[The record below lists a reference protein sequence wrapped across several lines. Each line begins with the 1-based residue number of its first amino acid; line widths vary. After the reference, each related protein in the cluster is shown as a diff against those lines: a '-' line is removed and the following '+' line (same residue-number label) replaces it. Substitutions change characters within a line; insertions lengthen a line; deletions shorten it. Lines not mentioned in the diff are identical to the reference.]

1 VSMVSSDPARS
12 IDSGHSGAPRCAG
25 LPRRQFL
32 AGAGAAGVGAFAAS
46 AVGLGMPEA
55 LAATRAGASW
65 RRGAAAGMPGLR
77 EVWRWEEELV
87 RFGTRYTG
95 SPGHVAYVDWLAGQL
110 SAVPG
115 FSMRTD
121 RLTFNRWLARDFALH
136 VDVPAAIG
144 RSGPIPLTYY
154 YPYSGQTPPGGVSGS
169 LVDLGTYPP
178 ASGYS
183 AAAFW
188 APARGAIALVRT
200 APSVF
205 DLDLGQTASGGYE
218 PGKTSAQAAA
228 DYTAYAAAL
237 THPAWQGIFE
247 PVPLLDAR
255 NAGVL
260 GVICAWTGMPDDE
273 VINQYNPFITPY
285 PAASGLPTAAD
296 PGCPAVWVGDSTGT
310 ELSGLA
316 ASGRASA
323 TLVLTADIT
332 VGASTETVWGS
343 LQGSGNT
350 GQNIIIN
357 THTDGPNATEENGG
371 LGLVALARHLAS
383 LPARNHDMYF
393 ALVTGHFQLPQFTQ
407 AIPNPK
413 NAEIGNDATSVW
425 MLSHPD
431 IYQAAALGV
440 TVEHLGA
447 TMWTND
453 PETGQYVPAGG
464 AEWGTTYTMQRDV
477 TSLANAEQAAYLAAV
492 AAASGSGWPD
502 FPVATVR
509 PASAFPLYLGEGA
522 PLYTAGLG
530 TISLC
535 PIPTYLLQAGDAQ
548 RPQLLD
554 LDKLDMRLMY
564 GEILAFAR
572 TVEALDAAPASAL

>member
-1 VSMVSSDPARS
+1 MNMKPRNQAVSSDA
-12 IDSGHSGAPRCAG
+12 GHGDAPRHPG
-25 LPRRQFL
+25 LRRRQFL
-32 AGAGAAGVGAFAAS
+32 AGAGAASVGVLAAS
-46 AVGLGMPEA
+46 AVGLGAPEA
-55 LAATRAGASW
+55 LAAARTGAF
-65 RRGAAAGMPGLR
+65 RRSGAATGMPSLP
-77 EVWRWEEELV
+77 EVWSWEEQLV

-95 SPGHVAYVDWLAGQL
+95 SSGHVAYVDWLAEQF

-121 RLTFNRWLARDFALH
+121 RLTFSRWLARDFALR
-136 VDVPAAIG
+136 VSVPATVG
-144 RSGPIPLTYY
+144 RSGPVPLTYY
-154 YPYSGQTPPGGVSGS
+154 YPYSGQTPPSGVTGT

-178 ASGYS
+178 ASGYT
-183 AAAFW
+183 AAFW

-205 DLDLGQTASGGYE
+205 DLDLGQTAIGGYE
-218 PGKTSAQAAA
+218 PGKTSFQAAT

-260 GVICAWTGMPDDE
+260 GVVCAWTGMPDDE

-285 PAASGLPTAAD
+285 PAASGLPTPGD

-310 ELSGLA
+310 KLSGLA
-316 ASGRASA
+316 ASGQARA

-332 VGASTETVWGS
+332 VGAATETVWGS
-343 LQGSGNT
+343 LKGSGNA

-371 LGLVALARHLAS
+371 LGLLALARHLAG
-383 LPARNHDMYF
+383 LPSRNHDMYF

-407 AIPNPK
+407 TIPNPK
-413 NAEIGNDATSVW
+413 NTEIGNDATSVW
-425 MLSHPD
+425 MLDHPD

-453 PETGQYVPAGG
+453 PVTGQYVPTGG
-464 AEWGTTYTMQRDV
+464 FDWGTTYTMQRDI
-477 TSLANAEQAAYLAAV
+477 TSPANAEQEAYLAAV
-492 AAASGSGWPD
+492 AGVNGSGWPD
-502 FPVATVR
+502 YPVATVR
-509 PASAFPLYLGEGA
+509 PATAFPLYLGEGA
-522 PLYTAGLG
+522 PLYAAGLG
-530 TISLC
+530 TVSLC
-535 PIPTYLLQAGDAQ
+535 PLPTYLLQAGDAR
-548 RPQLLD
+548 RPHLLD
-554 LDKLDMRLMY
+554 LDKLDQRLMY
-564 GEILAFAR
+564 GEILALAQ
-572 TVEALDAAPASAL
+572 TIKTLDAAQASAL